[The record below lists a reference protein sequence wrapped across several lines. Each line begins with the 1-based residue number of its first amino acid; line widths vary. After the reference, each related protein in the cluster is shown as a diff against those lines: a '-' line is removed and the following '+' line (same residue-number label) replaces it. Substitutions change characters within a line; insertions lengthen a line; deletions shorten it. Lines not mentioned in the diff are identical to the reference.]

1 MIVEDRDPC
10 YFCNNST
17 NEIYLTE
24 SNRHFLLERIKEMNL
39 DEAITISRIAWD
51 NFPLLKES
59 ADTKKIVET
68 VLKGVQQT
76 IRDQIFMPITSS
88 INALNVLTAILQNNP
103 KQIQESS
110 KQTIQSLNESIKQ
123 IIFAI
128 NNGPSAQIRQIQEMM
143 SQLVY
148 KPNIKGSAG
157 ETGLADMWPQYY
169 RFDLVEKLGGAG
181 REDLIVTPY
190 LNSGFSRHGDRISIE
205 RKAGRQKYSGD
216 HFDEAVQHAVARGLS
231 YSIIIYD
238 TEENVPEKSV
248 MVRENGVLV
257 AVTDLQ
263 SGTWQIA
270 RDMFEVLQKELGLMK
285 KDVNEVKINM
295 KVIQEV
301 SNDITALIKFTSNV
315 KLNNTKILNLTK
327 KIDQDTNEITEALN
341 LYKNKLRSAIE

>member
-17 NEIYLTE
+17 NEICLKE
-24 SNRHFLLERIKEMNL
+24 SNRYFLLERVKEKNL
-39 DEAITISRIAWD
+39 DEAITISRIAWE

-68 VLKGVQQT
+68 VLRGVQQT
-76 IRDQIFMPITSS
+76 ISDQIFMPITSS
-88 INALNVLTAILQNNP
+88 INALNALTATLQNNP
-103 KQIQESS
+103 KQIQECS

-128 NNGPSAQIRQIQEMM
+128 NNGPSAQIGQIQEMM

-181 REDLIVTPY
+181 RENLIVTPY

-205 RKAGRQKYSGD
+205 RKTGKQKYSGT
-216 HFDEAVQHAVARGLS
+216 HFNEAVQHASARGIS
-231 YSIIIYD
+231 YSIIVYD
-238 TEENVPEKSV
+238 TEENLPEKAII
-248 MVRENGVLV
+248 VRENGVLV
-257 AVTDLQ
+257 AVADIQ
-263 SGTWQIA
+263 SGKWQMA
-270 RDMFEVLQKELGLMK
+270 RDMFEVLQKELDLRK
-285 KDVNEVKINM
+285 KNVEEVKINM
-295 KVIQEV
+295 KIIQEV
-301 SNDITALIKFTSNV
+301 SNDIAALVKFTTNI
-315 KLNNTKILNLTK
+315 KMNNTKIQSLTK
-327 KIDQDTNEITEALN
+327 KIDEDTKGISEAVK
-341 LYKNKLRSAIE
+341 LYKNKLRSAIG